1 MHRWKFST
9 VGGVKRVKLS
19 SGADLVHL
27 ASLDQKLWTALS
39 CPVKG
44 LEIDAKTLAL
54 IDTDEDGKI
63 RVPEILAAV
72 SWMVSLLKDPDVL
85 LKPES
90 SMPLSVINDSHPEG
104 EKLLATAK
112 IILHNLG
119 CEGDSS
125 LSVSQTADL
134 AAIFAHSKL
143 NGDGLITR
151 QSCESPEQETLL
163 GEIMACIGHR
173 EDLSALPGIGQAEIN
188 DFFDAITAYLSWQQQ
203 MDENK
208 SLLQPFG
215 DNTEKVAE
223 LFQMLEAKIDDYF
236 MRCRLAAYDAE
247 STRAL
252 NLQTERVAAISHQ
265 SLQNALDEIAGY
277 PLCHI
282 AADQALPLDGRLNP
296 AWEAKLVV
304 WSNLVFPGK
313 KQLKEQDWQ
322 AFKAQISPYLNWKAA
337 KSGDQLEQLGIA
349 RLKTLQNSP
358 LRAELEALIQADL
371 ALADEAE
378 AIRTVDKMVRLY
390 RDLFLL
396 LQNFVTFY
404 DFYAQEKMAI
414 FQAGTLYIDQRSTTL
429 CLKVN
434 DMNRHNKLVTH
445 SGMYLL
451 YCQCNAKHS
460 QEQMVIVAALTN
472 GDTDNLE
479 VGRNAL
485 FYDRLGRD
493 WDATIL
499 RIVENPV
506 SIRQAFWAPYR
517 KVSRFIEQQINKF
530 ASEQEQ
536 KTDASLSK
544 GVSDTV
550 DQSVQNSNNEAPK
563 AAVPFDIGKFV
574 GIFAAISLALGALGT
589 ALASVVGGFLGL
601 VWWKMPIALAGIM
614 LLISGPS
621 MLLAYLKLRK
631 RNLAPLLD
639 ANGWAVNARA
649 TVNIQFGKLLT
660 QLAEIPLG
668 ADIDFRDPFARKKRP
683 FLPLIL
689 LMGLLIGALLFA
701 WFWGWIK
708 F

>member
-9 VGGVKRVKLS
+9 VGGVRRVKLS

-39 CPVKG
+39 CPVNG
-44 LEIDAKTLAL
+44 LEIDANTLAL
-54 IDTDEDGKI
+54 IDFDGDGKI

-72 SWMVSLLKDPDVL
+72 SWLVSLVKNPDEL
-85 LKPES
+85 LQPES
-90 SMPLSVINDSHPEG
+90 SMPLASINDSHPEG
-104 EKLLATAK
+104 KRLLATAK

-119 CEGDSS
+119 CTSENS
-125 LSVSQTADL
+125 LSVSQTSDL
-134 AAIFAHSKL
+134 AAIFAHSRF

-151 QSCESPEQETLL
+151 QSCESPEQEALL
-163 GEIMACIGHR
+163 GEIMSCIGHR
-173 EDLSALPGIGQAEIN
+173 QDLSALPGIGQSELN
-188 DFFDAITAYLSWQQQ
+188 DFFDAITAYLDWQQQ
-203 MDENK
+203 KEDQ
-208 SLLQPFG
+208 SATILPFG
-215 DNTEKVAE
+215 EHTETLASQ
-223 LFQMLEAKIDDYF
+223 FQQLEAKIDDYF
-236 MRCRLAAYDAE
+236 MRCRLAAYDEA
-247 STRAL
+247 STLAL

-265 SLQNALDEIAGY
+265 SLHNALEEIATY
-277 PLCHI
+277 PLCKI
-282 AADQALPLDGRLNP
+282 VADQPLPLDGRLNP
-296 AWEAKLVV
+296 AWEARIGEWSKLA
-304 WSNLVFPGK
+304 LPGK
-313 KQLKEQDWQ
+313 KQLSENDWQ
-322 AFKAQISPYLNWKAA
+322 AFKAKMGPYLHWKAA
-337 KSGDQLEQLGIA
+337 KKGENVEQLGID
-349 RLKTLQNSP
+349 RLKTLQQGQ

-371 ALADEAE
+371 DLADEAE
-378 AIRTVDKMVRLY
+378 AVKSVDKLVRLY
-390 RDLFLL
+390 RDLFRL

-404 DFYAQEKMAI
+404 DFYAQTEMAI

-429 CLKVN
+429 CMKVN
-434 DMNRHNKLVTH
+434 DMNRHNKLVVH

-451 YCQCNAKHS
+451 YCQCTAKHS
-460 QEQMVIVAALTN
+460 NEQMVIVAALTN

-493 WDATIL
+493 WDATIV
-499 RIVENPV
+499 RIVENPI

-530 ASEQEQ
+530 ASDQEQ

-544 GVSDTV
+544 GVSETV
-550 DQSVQNSNNEAPK
+550 DQSVQSSSSESSK
-563 AAVPFDIGKFV
+563 AAAPFDIGKFV

-589 ALASVVGGFLGL
+589 ALASVIGGFLGL

-660 QLAEIPLG
+660 QLAEVPLG
-668 ADIDFRDPFARKKRP
+668 SDIDFRDPFARKKRP

-689 LMGLLIGALLFA
+689 LLGLLLGAFLFA
-701 WFWGWIK
+701 WLWGWIK